1 MAADMKH
8 GCLWAARVVMTTV
21 MMLGFGQLP
30 GLADTGSSSGILA
43 AANGPVEVRSILNP
57 SAAPRRLAVGA
68 RLVAGDEVVTGPN
81 VRAQIMLR
89 DGTTF
94 AIGEMARLAIDEFT
108 FDPVTGAGALGAVIR
123 QGSFRFVSGRVAKT
137 SPGNVKLIA
146 GNTAIDI
153 NGTEVLGTINGV
165 ADEVILMSGEV
176 ALSSIGGA
184 CGGAAPQGDI
194 FSIDATGSLQSNVA
208 SEGVASASC
217 NRLLVRPGF
226 GVQVAVSGQMTSP
239 GRVTTKAVDTVIDA
253 VTVRAVTAPEALP
266 PAVDL
271 ADQTVVE
278 VAALDPGGLALPDT
292 QSSVKTD
299 DISAFD
305 QIVMRS
311 FGMID
316 DGKPDVEAVDGKGDA
331 ATQLQPAML
340 LGETAEDGP
349 TEEDKTGTGKESDT
363 GAADGKTIAEEE
375 TRYAKKV
382 DEAARGSDGSSDSS
396 TDSSS
401 ESGSESDSDSDADSS
416 DASDAA
422 SNAAPQLASISGFSF
437 TDTSANDSF
446 SDQTGTLTGS
456 DSDSG
461 DTLTYAISGQSA
473 DTSQSGYTHATGGS
487 YGTLY
492 INSSSGAY
500 KYIPTD
506 SAVEGATSSQTD
518 SFTLSLSDGTATA
531 TQSLTATIGGVND
544 TPVLAALSGI
554 SFTDTSGDDSFSVS
568 TATASGSDRD
578 SGDTLT
584 FGVTGGSADTSR
596 SGFTHS
602 YAGSY
607 GTLYINSSSG
617 AYEYVPNDSAIEALA
632 SQVSESFDLAVTD
645 GTTLVRETLVAT
657 ITGVN
662 DTPEIAALSAISV
675 TDTTSYDSFSAST
688 GTISTT
694 ERDSGQTLSIYLTG
708 STSAA
713 SDADYSVQQ
722 SGNYGVLEFNNSTG
736 AYRYT
741 PTAASV
747 NALEDD
753 RTDSFTMEVTDGALT
768 SNQTLTINIDGVDDG
783 PTAIDTSNLS
793 AVSGQQQT
801 GQTGLQI
808 ATLSDPEGDTVTDL
822 TSNLNALPAWLSF
835 NNQTV
840 GGAVQYFWEIG
851 ASEAPWRNGSK
862 TLSLQAQSSGIN
874 TSATSV
880 TISFVCQSS
889 HCSDFAKSTDT
900 ETSPAVYNATDISQ
914 ISSGLKIAGTDFLQM
929 SVAQRDALFDTSTS
943 ATGSFRLIYSTAET
957 GSGSP
962 SGTWGFDQTLSV
974 DYKNRKIQLSG
985 IVDATGT
992 SYFDGDTGQ
1001 FNYAGELTYS
1011 DIQSGT
1017 TSVFEA
1023 TNSTRSD
1030 GSFSMKNGDGADVH
1044 FDVTDEIGFV
1054 IDSGTGKAAVI
1065 NSAVNPMLANP
1076 SGYNDNTRD
1085 MVQPTWRVLEPQ

>member
-1 MAADMKH
+1 MAQ
-8 GCLWAARVVMTTV
+8 VVITTV
-21 MMLGFGQLP
+21 MMLVFIQLP
-30 GLADTGSSSGILA
+30 GRADTGSSSGILA

-57 SAAPRRLAVGA
+57 SAPPRRLAVGA
-68 RLVAGDEVVTGPN
+68 RLVAGDEVVTGRN

-108 FDPVTGAGALGAVIR
+108 FDPITGAGALGAVIR

-226 GVQVAVSGQMTSP
+226 GVQVGVTGQMTSP

-253 VTVRAVTAPEALP
+253 VTVRAVTTPEVLP
-266 PAVDL
+266 PAVDSM
-271 ADQTVVE
+271 DQTVVE
-278 VAALDPGGLALPDT
+278 VAAADPGGVALPD
-292 QSSVKTD
+292 SEPLVKPD

-311 FGMID
+311 FGMIN
-316 DGKPDVEAVDGKGDA
+316 DGKPDAETVDDKGDA
-331 ATQLQPAML
+331 VTQLQPAML

-363 GAADGKTIAEEE
+363 DAADGKTIAEEE
-375 TRYAKKV
+375 NRYAKKV

-396 TDSSS
+396 
-401 ESGSESDSDSDADSS
+401 SESDSD
-416 DASDAA
+416 

-437 TDTSANDSF
+437 TDTSADDSF

-473 DTSQSGYTHATGGS
+473 DTSQSGYTHATSGS

-584 FGVTGGSADTSR
+584 YGVMGGSADTSR

-602 YAGSY
+602 YAGTY
-607 GTLYINSSSG
+607 GTLYVNSATG

-722 SGNYGVLEFNNSTG
+722 SGDYGVLEFNNSTG

-753 RTDSFTMEVTDGALT
+753 KTDSFTVEVTDGALT

-783 PTAIDTSNLS
+783 PTTIDTSNLS

-801 GQTGLQI
+801 GQTGLKI

-840 GGAVQYFWEIG
+840 GGVVQYFWEIS
-851 ASEAPWRNGSK
+851 ANEAPWRNGSK

-889 HCSDFAKSTDT
+889 HCSDFVKSTDT

-914 ISSGLKIAGTDFLQM
+914 IGSGLKIAGTDFMQM

-1001 FNYAGELTYS
+1001 FNYSGELTYS

-1030 GSFSMKNGDGADVH
+1030 GSFSMKNGDGDDVH

-1085 MVQPTWRVLEPQ
+1085 MVQPAWRVLEPQ

>member
-1 MAADMKH
+1 MAQ
-8 GCLWAARVVMTTV
+8 VVITTV
-21 MMLGFGQLP
+21 MMLVFIQLP
-30 GLADTGSSSGILA
+30 GRADTGSSSGILA

-57 SAAPRRLAVGA
+57 SAPPRRLAVGA
-68 RLVAGDEVVTGPN
+68 RLVAGDEVVTGRN

-108 FDPVTGAGALGAVIR
+108 FDPITGAGALGAVIR

-226 GVQVAVSGQMTSP
+226 GVQVGVTGQMTSP

-253 VTVRAVTAPEALP
+253 VTVRAVTTPEVLP
-266 PAVDL
+266 PAVDSM
-271 ADQTVVE
+271 DQTVVE
-278 VAALDPGGLALPDT
+278 VAAADPGGVALPD
-292 QSSVKTD
+292 SEPLVKPD

-311 FGMID
+311 FGMIN
-316 DGKPDVEAVDGKGDA
+316 DGKPDAETVDDKGDA
-331 ATQLQPAML
+331 VTQLQLAML

-363 GAADGKTIAEEE
+363 DAADGKTIAEEE
-375 TRYAKKV
+375 NRYAKKV

-396 TDSSS
+396 
-401 ESGSESDSDSDADSS
+401 SESDSD
-416 DASDAA
+416 

-437 TDTSANDSF
+437 TDTSADDSF

-473 DTSQSGYTHATGGS
+473 DTSQSGYTHATSGS

-584 FGVTGGSADTSR
+584 YGVMGGSADTSR

-602 YAGSY
+602 YAGTY
-607 GTLYINSSSG
+607 GTLYVNSATG

-722 SGNYGVLEFNNSTG
+722 SGDYGVLEFNNSTG

-753 RTDSFTMEVTDGALT
+753 KTDSFTVEVTDGTLT

-783 PTAIDTSNLS
+783 PTTIDTSNLS

-801 GQTGLQI
+801 GQTGLKI

-840 GGAVQYFWEIG
+840 GGVVQYFWEIS
-851 ASEAPWRNGSK
+851 ANEAPWRNGSK

-889 HCSDFAKSTDT
+889 HCSDFVKSTDT

-914 ISSGLKIAGTDFLQM
+914 IGSGLKIAGTDFMQM

-1001 FNYAGELTYS
+1001 FNYSGELTYS

-1030 GSFSMKNGDGADVH
+1030 GSFSMKNGDGDDVH

-1085 MVQPTWRVLEPQ
+1085 MVQPAWRVLEPQ